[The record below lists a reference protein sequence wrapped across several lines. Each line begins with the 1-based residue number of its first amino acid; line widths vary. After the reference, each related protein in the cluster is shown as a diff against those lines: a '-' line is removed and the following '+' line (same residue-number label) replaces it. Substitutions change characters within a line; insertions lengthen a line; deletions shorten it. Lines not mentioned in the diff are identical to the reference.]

1 MKGFVFTT
9 KFEIA
14 YQTRFQ
20 PFNKSFYFL
29 KGVNRLQDLTNVK
42 SDTQLPVQAVK
53 NTKLK
58 SNIEYIKK
66 NYFLYLL
73 IAPAVILTIIFK
85 YVPMYGAIIAFKDFS
100 TIKGIF
106 GSEWVGFKHFEDF
119 LTSPNFEVIFMSTL
133 KLSLYGLLLGFP
145 VPIILAL
152 MLNQVRRNAI
162 KKNAQLILYAPNF
175 ISVVVIVGMLFI
187 FLSPTGPIN
196 HIISFMTGKPV
207 MFMSEPEYFRS
218 IYILSGIW
226 QAAGWSSIVYVAAL
240 ANVDPELHNAATI
253 DGANI
258 LQRIIHIDLPTLK
271 PLMAIIFIL
280 GAGGI
285 MAIGFEKAYLM
296 QTSMNIPAS
305 EILPTYVYKVGLQ
318 AGDYAYSTA
327 VGLFNSVINVILLVV
342 VNFVV
347 KKLNEGEGLY

>member
-1 MKGFVFTT
+1 MQSKRGT
-9 KFEIA
+9 
-14 YQTRFQ
+14 
-20 PFNKSFYFL
+20 S
-29 KGVNRLQDLTNVK
+29 
-42 SDTQLPVQAVK
+42 
-53 NTKLK
+53 KLK
-58 SNIEYIKK
+58 TNLKYIRE

-73 IAPAVILTIIFK
+73 IAPALILTIVFK

-100 TIKGIF
+100 TIKGIL
-106 GSEWVGFKHFEDF
+106 GSEWVGFANFTKF
-119 LTSPNFEVIFMSTL
+119 LSSPNFGTIFMSTL
-133 KLSLYGLLLGFP
+133 KLSFYGLILGFP

-152 MLNQVRRNAI
+152 MLNQVRRAAI
-162 KKNAQLILYAPNF
+162 KKNIQLVLYAPNF

-196 HIISFMTGKPV
+196 QIVTMLTGEPVSFLSDPD
-207 MFMSEPEYFRS
+207 YFRT

-226 QAAGWSSIVYVAAL
+226 QAAGWSSIIYVAAL

-271 PLMAIIFIL
+271 PLMAVTFIL
-280 GAGGI
+280 AAGGI

-296 QTSMNIPAS
+296 QTAMNLPTS
-305 EILPTYVYKVGLQ
+305 EIIPTYVYKVGLQ
-318 AGDYAYSTA
+318 AGDYAYSAA
-327 VGLFNSVINVILLVV
+327 VGLFNSVINVVMLIV
-342 VNFVV
+342 VNYIV